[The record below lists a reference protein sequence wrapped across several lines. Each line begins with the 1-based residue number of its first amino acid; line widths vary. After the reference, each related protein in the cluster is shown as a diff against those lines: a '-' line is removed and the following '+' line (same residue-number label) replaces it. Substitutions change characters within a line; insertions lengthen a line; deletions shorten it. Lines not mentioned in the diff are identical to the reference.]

1 MDPTERKSDSESF
14 GDGYHDSF
22 DPHVYMMEKF
32 PGQVLEWHP
41 EVFGSF
47 HDLFRSFPATA
58 TGCLKVL
65 DYGTGPTLAF
75 QISAA
80 KYASEI
86 VLAEYTEK
94 NRAALQL
101 WLNGDAK
108 AYDWTPYFKYVVQS
122 LEGKSEQEATSRQE
136 QLRKV
141 VKAVVPCDISRD
153 VAIERGYEGPYD
165 VIISSLCLQTA
176 CATKDEYTAAMPKL
190 LQLLKPG
197 GKIALLGVESRRPNA
212 PTSYCVGSA
221 RFHDL
226 FTSEEFTIASLQQ
239 AGFCD
244 TVSKRLLYGFTT
256 TTTLLFTTASRKS

>member
-1 MDPTERKSDSESF
+1 MDHSERKSDIE
-14 GDGYHDSF
+14 GADYHDSF
-22 DPHVYMMEKF
+22 DPHAYLQKKF

-41 EVFGSF
+41 EVFESF
-47 HDLFRSFPATA
+47 HDLFQSFPSSSI
-58 TGCLKVL
+58 GHLKVL

-80 KYASEI
+80 EYASEI
-86 VLAEYTEK
+86 ILAEYTEK
-94 NRAALQL
+94 NREALQL
-101 WLNGDAK
+101 WLNGDAR
-108 AYDWTPYFKYVVQS
+108 AYNWAPYFKYVVQT
-122 LEGKSEQEATSRQE
+122 LEGKSEQEAASRQE

-153 VAIERGYEGPYD
+153 DVIERGYEGPYD

-176 CATKDEYTAAMPKL
+176 CATKEEYKAAMPKL
-190 LQLLKPG
+190 LRLLKPG
-197 GKIALLGVESRRPNA
+197 GKIALLCAASQKQNQ

-226 FTSEEFTIASLQQ
+226 FTSEEFTIASLQE

-244 TVSKRLLYGFTT
+244 TVSKRMLHGFSATT
-256 TTTLLFTTASRKS
+256 TVLFITASRKS